1 MIPLNIYQTHK
12 SLEFINSDKRLV
24 NATNSWKRNKKFTYN
39 FYDDKQCSDFM
50 EAHYPEIKPL
60 YDKLPL
66 NVMKADLWRYCI
78 IYTYGGIYADC
89 DTILKTD
96 ISIFVKHQNKQFV
109 VAPENETHFCQ
120 WVFSAPPNSPVL
132 KSIIDLSIQRIRDTE
147 IIKGEHIVHYLT
159 GPAVFTDGILLYL
172 KSQNIQV
179 LKTTSQVER
188 GSTPLLP
195 NNDDVVIYDKQNY
208 GRLKTVDIF
217 KYEKIQCDI
226 LIYNHNIFHKIC
238 VIHLFSGSW
247 PNGWTKERDKL
258 LK

>member
-24 NATNSWKRNKKFTYN
+24 DATNSWKKNKNFTYN

-50 EAHYPEIKPL
+50 KAHYPEIKPL

-89 DTILKTD
+89 DTILNTD
-96 ISIFVKHQNKQFV
+96 ISIFVKHQNKQLV
-109 VAPENETHFCQ
+109 VAPENDNTHFCQ

-132 KSIIDLSIQRIRDTE
+132 KSIIDLVIQRIRDTE
-147 IIKGEHIVHYLT
+147 IIKGEHIIHYLT
-159 GPAVFTDGILLYL
+159 GPSVFTDGLISYL
-172 KSQNIQV
+172 ISQNIQV
-179 LKTTSQVER
+179 PSKVECSKN
-188 GSTPLLP
+188 GSFK
-195 NNDDVVIYDKQNY
+195 D
-208 GRLKTVDIF
+208 REIF
-217 KYEKIQCDI
+217 KYEQIQCDI
-226 LIYNHNIFHKIC
+226 QIYNHEIFHKDL

-247 PNGWTKERDKL
+247 DNGWTKERDRL

>member
-39 FYDDKQCSDFM
+39 FYDDKQCSNFM
-50 EAHYPEIKPL
+50 EAHYSEIKPL

-78 IYTYGGIYADC
+78 IYKYGGIYADC
-89 DTILKTD
+89 DTILNTN
-96 ISIFVKHQNKQFV
+96 ILIFVKHQNKQLV
-109 VAPENETHFCQ
+109 VAPENATYFCQ

-172 KSQNIQV
+172 KSQNIEV
-179 LKTTSQVER
+179 
-188 GSTPLLP
+188 P
-195 NNDDVVIYDKQNY
+195 NNDDVVIYDKHNY
-208 GRLKTVDIF
+208 GRLKTVDIL

-226 LIYNHNIFHKIC
+226 LIYNHKIFHKKC
-238 VIHLFSGSW
+238 VIHIFAGSW
-247 PNGWTKERDKL
+247 PNGWKEQRNKL